1 MRSAI
6 VIGALCLLIPRSVG
20 AQLTESIG
28 PGSRVR
34 VVSAVD
40 GTSQRQ
46 IGTVLAIDSTGLA
59 LIDRNGDTHVVEGQM
74 MVSLERSLG
83 RRAEP
88 VVGALAG
95 AAGAGVYFLMR
106 ALLGASMGS
115 EWEMEACST
124 GCVAGTVGAFVGI
137 GVLAAHVR
145 PRERW
150 AAIAPSGAKAAL
162 GMQLS
167 F

>member
-1 MRSAI
+1 MRAAI
-6 VIGALCLLIPRSVG
+6 VIGILCLLIPHSVA
-20 AQLTESIG
+20 AQLMESIG
-28 PGSRVR
+28 PGARVR
-34 VVSAVD
+34 VVSTVD
-40 GTSQRQ
+40 GKSRRQ
-46 IGTVLAIDSTGLA
+46 IGTILAIDSTGLA
-59 LIDRNGDTHVVEGQM
+59 LTDRKGETHVVKSQM

-88 VVGALAG
+88 AVGALAG
-95 AAGAGVYFLMR
+95 LAGAGVYFLTS

-115 EWEMEACST
+115 EWEMEPCSA

-137 GVLAAHVR
+137 GVLAAYVR

-150 AAIAPSGAKAAL
+150 AAVAPSGSKAAL